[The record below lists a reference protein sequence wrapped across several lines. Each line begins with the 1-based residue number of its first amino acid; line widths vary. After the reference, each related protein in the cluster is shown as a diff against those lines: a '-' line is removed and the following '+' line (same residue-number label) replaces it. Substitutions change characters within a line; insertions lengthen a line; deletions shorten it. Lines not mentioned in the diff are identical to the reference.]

1 MVINVECE
9 GRLTMKLFIIAL
21 CCLSH
26 VRAFCAVSNMTS
38 TAMSSC
44 SGNVETISFCDAYFT
59 SRAFIGQRI
68 KCRGVL
74 EKIKHGPL
82 VLKPV
87 EGEMRYEEHFVH
99 ASVLKAIG
107 VHRCKWDDKYCLC
120 NDDEMLWQG
129 LDGKTVIVEGVLSES
144 APECCIVSEEFMSPD
159 LLDSRVWAD
168 DGSPCTNNA
177 LLVAKQDAQKSE
189 YASPCREFKLT
200 FYLANGGRYMIH
212 YYSAVLWMA
221 YISPDRLLYFTRPF
235 LLYPR
240 LADKKK
246 IERVWNMLN
255 GLGKTILPSAYDSH
269 HASLKCRPKRYSQ
282 IKSVEI
288 RDPADELVKSV
299 KDLFDFVYEQQ
310 RQKK

>member
-1 MVINVECE
+1 
-9 GRLTMKLFIIAL
+9 MKLFIIAL

-82 VLKPV
+82 VLKPF

-99 ASVLKAIG
+99 ANVANSIG
-107 VHRCKWDDKYCLC
+107 VHRCKYDDHHCLC
-120 NDDEMLWQG
+120 NEDESFGKG
-129 LDGKTVIVEGVLSES
+129 LEGKAVIVEGLLSEF
-144 APECCIVSEEFMSPD
+144 APGACLLMSEDFMSPV
-159 LLDSRVWAD
+159 LLDSRIMVD
-168 DGSPCTNNA
+168 DDSSNTNNGVPIVRQGIPSFQYDSPC
-177 LLVAKQDAQKSE
+177 S
-189 YASPCREFKLT
+189 EFKAT
-200 FYLANGGRYMIH
+200 VYLANGGRYIIH
-212 YYSAVLWMA
+212 YYSAALWMA
-221 YISPDRLLYFTRPF
+221 YIGADRLAYITRPF
-235 LLYPR
+235 PFYP
-240 LADKKK
+240 LIGNKKK
-246 IERVWNMLN
+246 IGRVWTMLN
-255 GLGKTILPSAYDSH
+255 ELEKHIFPSAKNSCRT
-269 HASLKCRPKRYSQ
+269 SIKCRPKRYSQ

>member
-1 MVINVECE
+1 MIV
-9 GRLTMKLFIIAL
+9 L
-21 CCLSH
+21 CCLFH
-26 VRAFCAVSNMTS
+26 VRAFCAVGNTTS
-38 TAMSSC
+38 TTMSPC

-59 SRAFIGQRI
+59 SLAFIGQRV
-68 KCRGVL
+68 KCRGIL
-74 EKIKHGPL
+74 KKIQHGPL
-82 VLKPV
+82 VLKPF

-99 ASVLKAIG
+99 ANVANSIG
-107 VHRCKWDDKYCLC
+107 VHRCKYDDHHCLC
-120 NDDEMLWQG
+120 NEDESFGKG
-129 LDGKTVIVEGVLSES
+129 LEGKAVIVEGLLSEF
-144 APECCIVSEEFMSPD
+144 APGACLLMSEDFMSPV
-159 LLDSRVWAD
+159 LLDSRIMVD
-168 DGSPCTNNA
+168 DGSSNTNNG
-177 LLVAKQDAQKSE
+177 VPIVRQGIPSFQYD
-189 YASPCREFKLT
+189 SPCSEFKAT
-200 FYLANGGRYMIH
+200 VYLANGGRYIIH
-212 YYSAVLWMA
+212 YYSAALWMA

-255 GLGKTILPSAYDSH
+255 GLEKTILPSAYDSH